1 MPYFKVMKSLLLPS
15 TIKPEDFFM
24 ILLQMSSAKIADG
37 ATTTSCSELVFF
49 FKSQRISEEIEK
61 YPNVYCSR

>member
-1 MPYFKVMKSLLLPS
+1 
-15 TIKPEDFFM
+15 M